1 MQLRW
6 SEEAADDLE
15 RITNYLF
22 EKTPLH
28 ASELVRAIYH
38 APATLLQFPH
48 RGRSGKKEGTLELVL
63 TPPALRRGLSNRR

>member
-22 EKTPLH
+22 EETR
-28 ASELVRAIYH
+28 STRRYWC
-38 APATLLQFPH
+38 APST
-48 RGRSGKKEGTLELVL
+48 
-63 TPPALRRGLSNRR
+63 TPPRPLTISPSRAAR